1 MRIFDPHSHMISRIT
16 DDYEKMA
23 VAGIVAI
30 TEPSFWLGEPRKYS
44 GTFYDY
50 FDHITNFERQRA
62 AEYGIQH
69 FCTIGVN
76 PREANN
82 TELAKEVLERM
93 PEWFQHPSVVA
104 VGELGFDLIT
114 DEEELILRKQLE
126 MAFEADL
133 PVMIHTPH
141 RNKLEGTERT
151 IRVIQDMKLDP
162 AKILMDHNTE
172 ETIQVSKDNG
182 FWCGH
187 TVYPVTKLS
196 PERAT
201 AIFQEQG
208 AEMMLVNSSCDWGPS
223 DPLSVPRTIW
233 AMRRQGFTEETIRKI
248 VWDNPIDFYS
258 LSGKVDLKPGWE

>member
-23 VAGIVAI
+23 IAGVVAI
-30 TEPSFWLGEPRKYS
+30 TEPSFWLGEPRKHA

-50 FDHITNFERQRA
+50 FDHITNFESERA
-62 AEYGIQH
+62 AQYGIRH

-82 TELAKEVLERM
+82 TELAHEVLERM
-93 PEWFQHPSVVA
+93 PEWFDHPRVVA

-114 DEEELILRKQLE
+114 DEEEEILRKQLE
-126 MAFEADL
+126 MAFEAGL

-141 RNKLEGTERT
+141 RNKLEGTLRT
-151 IRVIQDMKLDP
+151 IRVIEDMQLDP
-162 AKILMDHNTE
+162 DRIIMDHNTE
-172 ETIQVSKDNG
+172 ETIEASRDGG

-201 AIFQEQG
+201 AIFEKYG
-208 AEMMLVNSSCDWGPS
+208 TEKMLVNSSCDWGPS
-223 DPLSVPRTIW
+223 DPLSVPRTVW
-233 AMRRQGFTEETIRKI
+233 QMRRQGFPEEVIEQL
-248 VWDNPIDFYS
+248 VWRNPVAFYS
-258 LSGKVDLKPGWE
+258 LSGKLDLES

>member
-1 MRIFDPHSHMISRIT
+1 MRIFDPHSHMISRVT
-16 DDYEKMA
+16 DDYERMA
-23 VAGIVAI
+23 IAGIVAL
-30 TEPSFWLGEPRKYS
+30 TEPSFWLGEPRKHA

-50 FDHITNFERQRA
+50 FDHITNFEVERA
-62 AEYGIQH
+62 AQYGIRH

-76 PREANN
+76 PREANDLS
-82 TELAKEVLERM
+82 LAREVLGRM
-93 PEWFQHPSVVA
+93 DEWFERPTVVA

-114 DEEELILRKQLE
+114 DAEEEILRKQLE

-141 RNKLEGTERT
+141 RNKLEGTLRT
-151 IRVIQDMKLDP
+151 IRVIEDMKLDVSR
-162 AKILMDHNTE
+162 ILMDHNTE
-172 ETIQVSKDNG
+172 ETIEASRDGG

-201 AIFQEQG
+201 AIMEKYG
-208 AEMMLVNSSCDWGPS
+208 VDRMMVNSSCDWGPS

-233 AMRRQGFTEETIRKI
+233 AMRRAGFDEGTIERL
-248 VWDNPIDFYS
+248 VWNNPLDFYS
-258 LSGKVDLKPGWE
+258 LSGRVDIT